1 MAKNIYNAVRGAAEA
16 QTGRVFKNAV
26 GILKKSAIDTIR
38 GGKKGGASND
48 FANAVGGK
56 YSTQNLTFPLDL
68 EGPTGANGNQ
78 GHYIQFFVN
87 EQADEVLDYQDS
99 RKKLEAGLDI
109 LPDDPVI
116 AQAMAETERADGFF
130 SRTKSDIRQRRD
142 PNGVT
147 ARLADLKG
155 IKPAKKA
162 SVKDNSLSI
171 KRKATVRMPVSIC
184 MYMPPYS
191 CFSFYTKRKATVRMP
206 VSICMYMPPSVDVK
220 YGADYQDTEMGT
232 GTKMGVEAIQS
243 ILAGTASMDS
253 AKEALKDQTGAIGD
267 GIIKG
272 GTSAIDLIPG
282 FAGSN
287 AAFEMQRGFIKAPRM
302 ELAFKGIPK
311 RDFSYEFKMM
321 PKSAAEAEMAKN
333 IVKTFKMYM
342 LPEIKSAGSM
352 QLTTPATF
360 DIQYMHLGEEN
371 MNLNKIGTCVLTN
384 MDVKY
389 GGDKYKTH
397 ADAVPVET
405 SMTLSFKELD
415 LVTREKAEQGF

>member
-38 GGKKGGASND
+38 GGKKGGANND
-48 FANAVGGK
+48 VANAVGGK

-87 EQADEVLDYQDS
+87 EQSDEVIDYQDP
-99 RKKLEAGLDI
+99 RKKFEAGLEV
-109 LPDDPVI
+109 LPDNDRVR
-116 AQAMAETERADGFF
+116 QAMAETESLDR
-130 SRTKSDIRQRRD
+130 KSDIVSRKRQDRD
-142 PNGVT
+142 PYGAT
-147 ARLADLKG
+147 AAIANLKG

-162 SVKDNSLSI
+162 SVSQSSLSI
-171 KRKATVRMPVSIC
+171 
-184 MYMPPYS
+184 
-191 CFSFYTKRKATVRMP
+191 KRKATVRMP

-220 YGADYQDTEMGT
+220 YGADYQDTE
-232 GTKMGVEAIQS
+232 I
-243 ILAGTASMDS
+243 GTASAAGAAAIQDIMAGQGVVDTVIS
-253 AKEALKDQTGAIGD
+253 SLKNNAGAAGD
-267 GIIKG
+267 GSIAAAG
-272 GTSAIDLIPG
+272 AAIDLIPG

-287 AAFEMQRGFIKAPRM
+287 AVFEMQRGFIKAPRM

-342 LPEIKSAGSM
+342 LPEIKNAASM

-371 MNLNKIGTCVLTN
+371 MNLNKVGTCVLTN

>member
-99 RKKLEAGLDI
+99 RKKLEVGLTI

-155 IKPAKKA
+155 IKSAKKA

-171 KRKATVRMPVSIC
+171 
-184 MYMPPYS
+184 
-191 CFSFYTKRKATVRMP
+191 KRKATVRMP

>member
-26 GILKKSAIDTIR
+26 GILKKSAVDTIR

-48 FANAVGGK
+48 VANAVGGK

-87 EQADEVLDYQDS
+87 EQSDEVIDYQDP
-99 RKKLEAGLDI
+99 RKKFEAGLTFADTKEGNE
-109 LPDDPVI
+109 VI
-116 AQAMAETERADGFF
+116 AQAEAAIAALEA
-130 SRTKSDIRQRRD
+130 Q
-142 PNGVT
+142 
-147 ARLADLKG
+147 G

-184 MYMPPYS
+184 MYMPP
-191 CFSFYTKRKATVRMP
+191 
-206 VSICMYMPPSVDVK
+206 SVDVK
-220 YGADYQDTEMGT
+220 YGADYQDTEIGT
-232 GTKMGVEAIQS
+232 GSKMGVEAIQS
-243 ILAGTASMDS
+243 ILAGTASLDS
-253 AKEALKDQTGAIGD
+253 AKEALKNQTGAIGD
-267 GIIKG
+267 GIVKG

-287 AAFEMQRGFIKAPRM
+287 AVFEMQRGFIKAPRM

-333 IVKTFKMYM
+333 IIKTFKMYM
-342 LPEIKSAGSM
+342 LPEIKSAASM

-360 DIQYMHLGEEN
+360 DIQYMHLDKEN

-397 ADAVPVET
+397 ADAVPVES

-415 LVTREKAEQGF
+415 LITRDKAEQGF

>member
-48 FANAVGGK
+48 VANAVGGK

-87 EQADEVLDYQDS
+87 EQTDEILDYQDP
-99 RKKLEAGLDI
+99 RKKLEAGLD
-109 LPDDPVI
+109 PAI
-116 AQAMAETERADGFF
+116 AQAMAELERADGFF
-130 SRTKSDIRQRRD
+130 SRTKSDIVSRNRQRID

-162 SVKDNSLSI
+162 SVSQSSLS
-171 KRKATVRMPVSIC
+171 V
-184 MYMPPYS
+184 
-191 CFSFYTKRKATVRMP
+191 KRKATVRMP

-220 YGADYQDTEMGT
+220 YGADYQDTE
-232 GTKMGVEAIQS
+232 I
-243 ILAGTASMDS
+243 GTASAAGAAAIQDIMAGQGVVDTVIS
-253 AKEALKDQTGAIGD
+253 SLKNNADAAGDASIAASGA
-267 GIIKG
+267 
-272 GTSAIDLIPG
+272 AIDLIPG

-287 AAFEMQRGFIKAPRM
+287 AVFEMQRGFIKAPRM

-342 LPEIKSAGSM
+342 LPEIKNAASM

>member
-26 GILKKSAIDTIR
+26 GILKKSTIDTIR

-48 FANAVGGK
+48 VANAVGGK

-87 EQADEVLDYQDS
+87 EQTDEILDYQDP
-99 RKKLEAGLDI
+99 RKKLEAGLD
-109 LPDDPVI
+109 PAI
-116 AQAMAETERADGFF
+116 AQAMAELERADGFF
-130 SRTKSDIRQRRD
+130 SRTRDDIRQRID

-162 SVKDNSLSI
+162 SLSQSSLS
-171 KRKATVRMPVSIC
+171 V
-184 MYMPPYS
+184 
-191 CFSFYTKRKATVRMP
+191 KRKATVRMP

-220 YGADYQDTEMGT
+220 YGADYQDTE
-232 GTKMGVEAIQS
+232 I
-243 ILAGTASMDS
+243 GTASAAGAAAIQDIMAGQGVVDTVIS
-253 AKEALKDQTGAIGD
+253 SLKNNADAAGDASIAASGA
-267 GIIKG
+267 
-272 GTSAIDLIPG
+272 AIDLIPG

-287 AAFEMQRGFIKAPRM
+287 AVFEMQRGFIKAPRM

-342 LPEIKSAGSM
+342 LPEIKNAASM

>member
-26 GILKKSAIDTIR
+26 GILKKSAVDTIR

-48 FANAVGGK
+48 VANAVGGK

-87 EQADEVLDYQDS
+87 EQSDEVIDYQDS
-99 RKKLEAGLDI
+99 RKKIESGLKL
-109 LPDDPVI
+109 LPDDPAI
-116 AQAMAETERADGFF
+116 AQAMAELERSEPKNIIGFF
-130 SRTKSDIRQRRD
+130 RRRKSDIVSRNRQGRD
-142 PNGVT
+142 RYGAIAAIDN
-147 ARLADLKG
+147 LED

-162 SVKDNSLSI
+162 SVKNNSLSI
-171 KRKATVRMPVSIC
+171 
-184 MYMPPYS
+184 
-191 CFSFYTKRKATVRMP
+191 KRKATVRMP

-220 YGADYQDTEMGT
+220 YGADYQDTEIGT
-232 GTKMGVEAIQS
+232 GSKMGVEAIQS
-243 ILAGTASMDS
+243 ILAGTASLDS
-253 AKEALKDQTGAIGD
+253 AKEALKNQTGAIGD
-267 GIIKG
+267 GIVKG

-287 AAFEMQRGFIKAPRM
+287 AVFEMQRGFIKAPRM

-333 IVKTFKMYM
+333 IIKTFKMYM
-342 LPEIKSAGSM
+342 LPEIKSAASM

-397 ADAVPVET
+397 ADAVPVES

>member
-26 GILKKSAIDTIR
+26 GILKKSAVDTIR

-48 FANAVGGK
+48 VANAVGGK

-87 EQADEVLDYQDS
+87 EQSDEVIDYQDP
-99 RKKLEAGLDI
+99 RKKFEAGLEF
-109 LPDDPVI
+109 LPDDDRVR
-116 AQAMAETERADGFF
+116 QAMAETESLDR
-130 SRTKSDIRQRRD
+130 KSDIVSRKRQDRD
-142 PNGVT
+142 PYGAT
-147 ARLADLKG
+147 AAIANLKG

-162 SVKDNSLSI
+162 SVSQSSLSI
-171 KRKATVRMPVSIC
+171 
-184 MYMPPYS
+184 
-191 CFSFYTKRKATVRMP
+191 KRKATVRMP

-220 YGADYQDTEMGT
+220 YGADYQDTEIGT

-243 ILAGTASMDS
+243 ILAGTASLDS
-253 AKEALKDQTGAIGD
+253 AKEALKNQTGAIGD
-267 GIIKG
+267 GIVKG

-287 AAFEMQRGFIKAPRM
+287 AVFEMQRGFIKAPRM

-333 IVKTFKMYM
+333 IIKTFKMYM
-342 LPEIKSAGSM
+342 LPEIKSAASM

-397 ADAVPVET
+397 ADAVPVES

>member
-87 EQADEVLDYQDS
+87 EQSDEVLDYQDS

-155 IKPAKKA
+155 IKSAKKA

-171 KRKATVRMPVSIC
+171 
-184 MYMPPYS
+184 
-191 CFSFYTKRKATVRMP
+191 KRKATVRMP

>member
-48 FANAVGGK
+48 VANAVGGK

-87 EQADEVLDYQDS
+87 EQTDEILDYQDP
-99 RKKLEAGLDI
+99 RKKLEAGLEF
-109 LPDDPVI
+109 LPDDDRVR
-116 AQAMAETERADGFF
+116 QAMAETESLDR
-130 SRTKSDIRQRRD
+130 KSDIVSRKRQDRD
-142 PNGVT
+142 PYGAT
-147 ARLADLKG
+147 AAIANLKG

-162 SVKDNSLSI
+162 SVSQSSLS
-171 KRKATVRMPVSIC
+171 V
-184 MYMPPYS
+184 
-191 CFSFYTKRKATVRMP
+191 KRKATVRMP

-220 YGADYQDTEMGT
+220 YGADYQDTEIGT

-253 AKEALKDQTGAIGD
+253 ATKALKNQTGAVGD
-267 GIIKG
+267 GIVTA

-287 AAFEMQRGFIKAPRM
+287 AVFEMQRGFIKAPRM

-342 LPEIKSAGSM
+342 LPEIKSAASM

-397 ADAVPVET
+397 ADAVPIET

>member
-26 GILKKSAIDTIR
+26 GILKKSAVDTIR

-48 FANAVGGK
+48 VANAVGGK

-87 EQADEVLDYQDS
+87 EQSDEVIDYQDS
-99 RKKLEAGLDI
+99 RKKIESGLKL
-109 LPDDPVI
+109 LPDDPAI
-116 AQAMAETERADGFF
+116 AQAMAELERSEPKNIIGFF
-130 SRTKSDIRQRRD
+130 RRRKSDIVSRNRQGRD
-142 PNGVT
+142 RYGAIAAIDN
-147 ARLADLKG
+147 LED

-162 SVKDNSLSI
+162 SVKNNSLSI
-171 KRKATVRMPVSIC
+171 
-184 MYMPPYS
+184 
-191 CFSFYTKRKATVRMP
+191 KRKATVRMP

-220 YGADYQDTEMGT
+220 YGADYQDTEIGT
-232 GTKMGVEAIQS
+232 GSKMGVEAIQS
-243 ILAGTASMDS
+243 ILAGTASLDS
-253 AKEALKDQTGAIGD
+253 AKEALKNQTGAIGD
-267 GIIKG
+267 GIVKG

-287 AAFEMQRGFIKAPRM
+287 AVFEMQRGFIKAPRM

-333 IVKTFKMYM
+333 IIKTFKMYM
-342 LPEIKSAGSM
+342 LPEIKSAASM

-397 ADAVPVET
+397 ADAVPVES

-415 LVTREKAEQGF
+415 LITRDKAEQGF

>member
-26 GILKKSAIDTIR
+26 GILKKSAVDTIR

-48 FANAVGGK
+48 VANAVGGK

-87 EQADEVLDYQDS
+87 EQSDEVIDYQDS
-99 RKKLEAGLDI
+99 RKKIESGLKL
-109 LPDDPVI
+109 LPDDPAI
-116 AQAMAETERADGFF
+116 AQAMAELERSEPKNIIGFF
-130 SRTKSDIRQRRD
+130 RRRKSDIVSRNRQGRD
-142 PNGVT
+142 RYGAIAAIDN
-147 ARLADLKG
+147 LED

-162 SVKDNSLSI
+162 SVKNNSLSI
-171 KRKATVRMPVSIC
+171 
-184 MYMPPYS
+184 
-191 CFSFYTKRKATVRMP
+191 KRKATVRMP

-220 YGADYQDTEMGT
+220 YGADYQDTEIGT

-243 ILAGTASMDS
+243 ILAGTASLDS
-253 AKEALKDQTGAIGD
+253 AKEALKNQTGAIGD
-267 GIIKG
+267 GIVKG

-287 AAFEMQRGFIKAPRM
+287 AVFEMQRGFIKAPRM

-333 IVKTFKMYM
+333 IIKTFKMYM
-342 LPEIKSAGSM
+342 LPEIKSAASM

-397 ADAVPVET
+397 ADAVPVES

>member
-38 GGKKGGASND
+38 GGKKGGANND
-48 FANAVGGK
+48 VANAVGGK

-87 EQADEVLDYQDS
+87 EQSDEIIDYQDP
-99 RKKLEAGLDI
+99 RKKFEAGLTFADTKEGNE
-109 LPDDPVI
+109 VI
-116 AQAMAETERADGFF
+116 AQA
-130 SRTKSDIRQRRD
+130 
-142 PNGVT
+142 T
-147 ARLADLKG
+147 AAIAALEAQG

-162 SVKDNSLSI
+162 SVKDNSLS
-171 KRKATVRMPVSIC
+171 V
-184 MYMPPYS
+184 
-191 CFSFYTKRKATVRMP
+191 KRKATVRMP

-220 YGADYQDTEMGT
+220 YGADYQDTEIGT
-232 GTKMGVEAIQS
+232 GTAMVAQAAQDVMAGQGVADTAISS
-243 ILAGTASMDS
+243 ISNNAG
-253 AKEALKDQTGAIGD
+253 ALGDGAIG
-267 GIIKG
+267 
-272 GTSAIDLIPG
+272 L
-282 FAGSN
+282 AGSAVDILPGVAGST
-287 AAFEMQRGFIKAPRM
+287 AAFEIQRGFIKAPRM

-333 IVKTFKMYM
+333 IIKTFKMYM
-342 LPEIKSAGSM
+342 LPEIKSAASM

-397 ADAVPVET
+397 ADAVPVES

>member
-26 GILKKSAIDTIR
+26 GILKKSTIDTIR

-48 FANAVGGK
+48 VANAVGGK

-87 EQADEVLDYQDS
+87 EQTDEILDYQDP
-99 RKKLEAGLDI
+99 RKKLEVGLD
-109 LPDDPVI
+109 PAI
-116 AQAMAETERADGFF
+116 AQAMAELERADGFF
-130 SRTKSDIRQRRD
+130 SRTRDDIRQRID

-162 SVKDNSLSI
+162 SLSQSSLS
-171 KRKATVRMPVSIC
+171 V
-184 MYMPPYS
+184 
-191 CFSFYTKRKATVRMP
+191 KRKATVRMP

-220 YGADYQDTEMGT
+220 YGADYQDTE
-232 GTKMGVEAIQS
+232 I
-243 ILAGTASMDS
+243 GTASAAGAAAIQDIMAGQGVVDTVIS
-253 AKEALKDQTGAIGD
+253 SLKNNADAAGDASIAASGA
-267 GIIKG
+267 
-272 GTSAIDLIPG
+272 AIDLIPG

-287 AAFEMQRGFIKAPRM
+287 AVFEMQRGFIKAPRM

-342 LPEIKSAGSM
+342 LPEIKNAASM

>member
-26 GILKKSAIDTIR
+26 GILKKSAVDTIR

-48 FANAVGGK
+48 VANAVGGK

-87 EQADEVLDYQDS
+87 EQSDEVIDYQDS
-99 RKKLEAGLDI
+99 RKKIESRVFKNAV
-109 LPDDPVI
+109 DDPAI
-116 AQAMAETERADGFF
+116 AQAMAELERSDGFF
-130 SRTKSDIRQRRD
+130 SRRKSDIVSRNRQGRD
-142 PNGVT
+142 PYGAIAGIDN
-147 ARLADLKG
+147 LED

-184 MYMPPYS
+184 MYMPP
-191 CFSFYTKRKATVRMP
+191 
-206 VSICMYMPPSVDVK
+206 SVDVK
-220 YGADYQDTEMGT
+220 YGADYQDTEIGT
-232 GTKMGVEAIQS
+232 GSKMGVEAIQS
-243 ILAGTASMDS
+243 ILAGTASLDS
-253 AKEALKDQTGAIGD
+253 AKEALKNQTGAIGD
-267 GIIKG
+267 GIVKG

-287 AAFEMQRGFIKAPRM
+287 AVFEMQRGFIKAPRM

-342 LPEIKSAGSM
+342 LPEIKSAASM

-397 ADAVPVET
+397 ADAVPVES

-415 LVTREKAEQGF
+415 LITRDKAEQGF

>member
-99 RKKLEAGLDI
+99 RKKLEAGLKI

-171 KRKATVRMPVSIC
+171 
-184 MYMPPYS
+184 
-191 CFSFYTKRKATVRMP
+191 KRKATVRMP

>member
-48 FANAVGGK
+48 VANAVGGK

-87 EQADEVLDYQDS
+87 EQSDEIIDYQDE
-99 RKKLEAGLDI
+99 RKKFEGGLTF
-109 LPDDPVI
+109 LPDDPAI
-116 AQAMAETERADGFF
+116 AQAMAELESLDR
-130 SRTKSDIRQRRD
+130 KSDIVSRKRQDRD
-142 PNGVT
+142 PYGAT
-147 ARLADLKG
+147 AAIANLKG

-162 SVKDNSLSI
+162 SVSQSSLS
-171 KRKATVRMPVSIC
+171 V
-184 MYMPPYS
+184 
-191 CFSFYTKRKATVRMP
+191 KRKATVRMP

-220 YGADYQDTEMGT
+220 YGVDYQDTEIGT
-232 GTKMGVEAIQS
+232 ATAMAAGAVQDVMAGQGVADTAISSLSNNAGALGDGS
-243 ILAGTASMDS
+243 IALAGS
-253 AKEALKDQTGAIGD
+253 AVDIL
-267 GIIKG
+267 
-272 GTSAIDLIPG
+272 PG
-282 FAGSN
+282 FAGST
-287 AAFEMQRGFIKAPRM
+287 AAFEIQRGFIKAPRM

-342 LPEIKSAGSM
+342 LPEIKSAASM

-397 ADAVPVET
+397 ADAVPIET

>member
-26 GILKKSAIDTIR
+26 GILKKSAVDTIR

-48 FANAVGGK
+48 VANAVGGK

-87 EQADEVLDYQDS
+87 EQSDEVIDYQDS
-99 RKKLEAGLDI
+99 RKKIESGLKL
-109 LPDDPVI
+109 LPDDPAI
-116 AQAMAETERADGFF
+116 AQAMAELERSEPKNIIGFF
-130 SRTKSDIRQRRD
+130 RRRKSDIVSRNRQGRD
-142 PNGVT
+142 PYGAIAGIDN
-147 ARLADLKG
+147 LKD

-162 SVKDNSLSI
+162 SVKNNSLSI
-171 KRKATVRMPVSIC
+171 
-184 MYMPPYS
+184 
-191 CFSFYTKRKATVRMP
+191 KRKATVRMP

-220 YGADYQDTEMGT
+220 YGADYQDTEIGT
-232 GTKMGVEAIQS
+232 GSKMGVEAIQS
-243 ILAGTASMDS
+243 ILAGTASLDS
-253 AKEALKDQTGAIGD
+253 AKEALKNQTGAIGD
-267 GIIKG
+267 GIVKG

-287 AAFEMQRGFIKAPRM
+287 AVFEMQRGFIKAPRM

-333 IVKTFKMYM
+333 IIKTFKMYM
-342 LPEIKSAGSM
+342 LPEIKSAASM

-397 ADAVPVET
+397 ADAVPVES

>member
-48 FANAVGGK
+48 VANAVGGK

-87 EQADEVLDYQDS
+87 EQTDEILDYQDP
-99 RKKLEAGLDI
+99 RKKLEAGLTF
-109 LPDDPVI
+109 LPDDPAI
-116 AQAMAETERADGFF
+116 AQAMAELERADGFF
-130 SRTKSDIRQRRD
+130 SRTKSDIVSRNRQRID

-184 MYMPPYS
+184 MYMPP
-191 CFSFYTKRKATVRMP
+191 
-206 VSICMYMPPSVDVK
+206 SVDVK
-220 YGADYQDTEMGT
+220 YGVDYQDTEIGT
-232 GTKMGVEAIQS
+232 ATAMAAGAVQDVMAGQGVADTAISSLSNNAGALGDGS
-243 ILAGTASMDS
+243 IALAGS
-253 AKEALKDQTGAIGD
+253 AVDIL
-267 GIIKG
+267 
-272 GTSAIDLIPG
+272 PG
-282 FAGSN
+282 FAGST
-287 AAFEMQRGFIKAPRM
+287 AAFEIQRGFIKAPRM

-342 LPEIKSAGSM
+342 LPEIKSAASM

-397 ADAVPVET
+397 ADAVPIET

>member
-155 IKPAKKA
+155 IKSAKKA
-162 SVKDNSLSI
+162 SVKDNSLS
-171 KRKATVRMPVSIC
+171 V
-184 MYMPPYS
+184 
-191 CFSFYTKRKATVRMP
+191 KRKATVRMP

>member
-48 FANAVGGK
+48 VANAVGGK

-87 EQADEVLDYQDS
+87 EQSDEVIDYQDS
-99 RKKLEAGLDI
+99 RKKLGGGLTSAAT
-109 LPDDPVI
+109 DDPAI
-116 AQAMAETERADGFF
+116 AA
-130 SRTKSDIRQRRD
+130 IVN
-142 PNGVT
+142 P
-147 ARLADLKG
+147 KG
-155 IKPAKKA
+155 NKPAKKA
-162 SVKDNSLSI
+162 SVKNNSLSI
-171 KRKATVRMPVSIC
+171 
-184 MYMPPYS
+184 
-191 CFSFYTKRKATVRMP
+191 KRKATVRMP

-220 YGADYQDTEMGT
+220 YGVDYQDTE
-232 GTKMGVEAIQS
+232 I
-243 ILAGTASMDS
+243 GTATAMAAGVVQDVMAGQGVADTVISS
-253 AKEALKDQTGAIGD
+253 VSNNAGALGD
-267 GIIKG
+267 GATRMG
-272 GTSAIDLIPG
+272 MATIDLTPG
-282 FAGSN
+282 AAGSN
-287 AAFEMQRGFIKAPRM
+287 AVFEMQRGFIKAPRM

-333 IVKTFKMYM
+333 IIKTFKMYM
-342 LPEIKSAGSM
+342 LPEIKSAASM
-352 QLTTPATF
+352 QLTMPATF
-360 DIQYMHLGEEN
+360 DIQYMHLDKEN

-397 ADAVPVET
+397 ADAVPVES

>member
-99 RKKLEAGLDI
+99 RKKLEGGLTF
-109 LPDDPVI
+109 LPDDPAI
-116 AQAMAETERADGFF
+116 AKAMAELESSDLVSGLANYSQ
-130 SRTKSDIRQRRD
+130 SRKRQDRD

-155 IKPAKKA
+155 IKSAKKA

-171 KRKATVRMPVSIC
+171 
-184 MYMPPYS
+184 
-191 CFSFYTKRKATVRMP
+191 KRKATVRMP

>member
-48 FANAVGGK
+48 VANAVGGK

-87 EQADEVLDYQDS
+87 EQSDEIIDYQDS
-99 RKKLEAGLDI
+99 RKKLEGGLKF
-109 LPDDPVI
+109 LPDDPAI
-116 AQAMAETERADGFF
+116 AQAMAELESLDR
-130 SRTKSDIRQRRD
+130 KSDTVSRKRQDRD
-142 PNGVT
+142 PYGAT
-147 ARLADLKG
+147 AAIANLKG

-162 SVKDNSLSI
+162 SVSQSSLS
-171 KRKATVRMPVSIC
+171 V
-184 MYMPPYS
+184 
-191 CFSFYTKRKATVRMP
+191 KRKATVRMP

-220 YGADYQDTEMGT
+220 YGADYQDTEIGT

-243 ILAGTASMDS
+243 ILAGTASLDS
-253 AKEALKDQTGAIGD
+253 ATKALKNQTGAVGD
-267 GIIKG
+267 GIVNA

-287 AAFEMQRGFIKAPRM
+287 AVFEMQRGFIKAPRM

-333 IVKTFKMYM
+333 IIKTFKMYM
-342 LPEIKSAGSM
+342 LPEIKSAASM

-397 ADAVPVET
+397 ADAVPVES

>member
-26 GILKKSAIDTIR
+26 GILKKSAVDTIR

-48 FANAVGGK
+48 VANAVGGK

-87 EQADEVLDYQDS
+87 EQSDEVIDYQDS
-99 RKKLEAGLDI
+99 RKKIESGLKL
-109 LPDDPVI
+109 LPDDPAI
-116 AQAMAETERADGFF
+116 AQAMAELERSEPKNIIGFF
-130 SRTKSDIRQRRD
+130 RRRKSDIVSRNRQGRD
-142 PNGVT
+142 PYGAIAGIDN
-147 ARLADLKG
+147 LKD

-162 SVKDNSLSI
+162 SVKDNPLSI
-171 KRKATVRMPVSIC
+171 
-184 MYMPPYS
+184 
-191 CFSFYTKRKATVRMP
+191 KRKATVRMP

-220 YGADYQDTEMGT
+220 YGADYQDTEIGT
-232 GTKMGVEAIQS
+232 GSKMGVEAIQS
-243 ILAGTASMDS
+243 ILAGTASLDS
-253 AKEALKDQTGAIGD
+253 AKEALKNQTGAIGD
-267 GIIKG
+267 GIVKG

-287 AAFEMQRGFIKAPRM
+287 AVFEMQRGFIKAPRM

-333 IVKTFKMYM
+333 IIKTFKMYM
-342 LPEIKSAGSM
+342 LPEIKSAASM

-397 ADAVPVET
+397 ADAVPVES

>member
-26 GILKKSAIDTIR
+26 GILKKSAVDTIR

-48 FANAVGGK
+48 VANAVGGK

-87 EQADEVLDYQDS
+87 EQSDEVIDYQDS
-99 RKKLEAGLDI
+99 RKKIESGLKL
-109 LPDDPVI
+109 LPDDPAI
-116 AQAMAETERADGFF
+116 AQAMAELERSEPKNIIGFF
-130 SRTKSDIRQRRD
+130 RRRKSDIVSRNRQGRD
-142 PNGVT
+142 RYGAIAAIDN
-147 ARLADLKG
+147 LED

-162 SVKDNSLSI
+162 SVKNNSLSI
-171 KRKATVRMPVSIC
+171 
-184 MYMPPYS
+184 
-191 CFSFYTKRKATVRMP
+191 KRKATVRMP

-220 YGADYQDTEMGT
+220 YGADYQDTEIGT
-232 GTKMGVEAIQS
+232 GSKMGVEAIQS
-243 ILAGTASMDS
+243 ILAGTASLDS
-253 AKEALKDQTGAIGD
+253 AKEALKNQTGAIGD
-267 GIIKG
+267 GIVKG

-287 AAFEMQRGFIKAPRM
+287 AVFEMQRGFIKAPRM

-333 IVKTFKMYM
+333 IIKTFKMYM
-342 LPEIKSAGSM
+342 LPEVKSAASM

-360 DIQYMHLGEEN
+360 DIHYMYLDEEN

-397 ADAVPVET
+397 ADAVPVES

-415 LVTREKAEQGF
+415 LITRDKAEQGF

>member
-99 RKKLEAGLDI
+99 RKKLEAGLTV

-171 KRKATVRMPVSIC
+171 
-184 MYMPPYS
+184 
-191 CFSFYTKRKATVRMP
+191 KRKATVRMP

-360 DIQYMHLGEEN
+360 DIQYMHLS
-371 MNLNKIGTCVLTN
+371 LI
-384 MDVKY
+384 
-389 GGDKYKTH
+389 H
-397 ADAVPVET
+397 I
-405 SMTLSFKELD
+405 
-415 LVTREKAEQGF
+415 

>member
-155 IKPAKKA
+155 IKSAKKA

-171 KRKATVRMPVSIC
+171 
-184 MYMPPYS
+184 
-191 CFSFYTKRKATVRMP
+191 KRKATVRMP

>member
-38 GGKKGGASND
+38 GGKKGGANND
-48 FANAVGGK
+48 VANAVGGK

-87 EQADEVLDYQDS
+87 EQSDEVIDYQDP
-99 RKKLEAGLDI
+99 RKKFEAGLEV
-109 LPDDPVI
+109 LPDDDRVR
-116 AQAMAETERADGFF
+116 QAMAETESLDR
-130 SRTKSDIRQRRD
+130 KSDIVSRKRQDRD
-142 PNGVT
+142 PYGAT
-147 ARLADLKG
+147 AAIANLKG

-162 SVKDNSLSI
+162 SVSQSSLSI
-171 KRKATVRMPVSIC
+171 
-184 MYMPPYS
+184 
-191 CFSFYTKRKATVRMP
+191 KRKATVRMP

-220 YGADYQDTEMGT
+220 YGVDYQDTEIGT
-232 GTKMGVEAIQS
+232 ATAMAAGAVQDVMAGQGVADTAISSLSNNAGALGDGS
-243 ILAGTASMDS
+243 IALAGS
-253 AKEALKDQTGAIGD
+253 AVDIL
-267 GIIKG
+267 
-272 GTSAIDLIPG
+272 PG
-282 FAGSN
+282 FAGST
-287 AAFEMQRGFIKAPRM
+287 AAFEIQRGFIKAPRM

-342 LPEIKSAGSM
+342 LPEIKSAASM

-397 ADAVPVET
+397 ADAVPIET

>member
-1 MAKNIYNAVRGAAEA
+1 
-16 QTGRVFKNAV
+16 
-26 GILKKSAIDTIR
+26 
-38 GGKKGGASND
+38 
-48 FANAVGGK
+48 
-56 YSTQNLTFPLDL
+56 
-68 EGPTGANGNQ
+68 
-78 GHYIQFFVN
+78 
-87 EQADEVLDYQDS
+87 
-99 RKKLEAGLDI
+99 
-109 LPDDPVI
+109 
-116 AQAMAETERADGFF
+116 MAELERSDGFF
-130 SRTKSDIRQRRD
+130 SRRKSDIVSRNRQGRD
-142 PNGVT
+142 RYGAIAAIDN
-147 ARLADLKG
+147 LED

-184 MYMPPYS
+184 MYMPP
-191 CFSFYTKRKATVRMP
+191 
-206 VSICMYMPPSVDVK
+206 SVDVK
-220 YGADYQDTEMGT
+220 YGADYQDTEIGT
-232 GTKMGVEAIQS
+232 GSKMGVEAIQS
-243 ILAGTASMDS
+243 ILAGTASLDS
-253 AKEALKDQTGAIGD
+253 AKEALKNQTGAIGD
-267 GIIKG
+267 GIVKG

-287 AAFEMQRGFIKAPRM
+287 AVFEMQRGFIKAPRM

-333 IVKTFKMYM
+333 IIKTFKMYM
-342 LPEIKSAGSM
+342 LPEVKSAASM

-360 DIQYMHLGEEN
+360 DIHYMYLDEEN

-397 ADAVPVET
+397 ADAVPVES

-415 LVTREKAEQGF
+415 LITRDKAEQGF

>member
-26 GILKKSAIDTIR
+26 GILKKSTIDTIR

-48 FANAVGGK
+48 VANAVGGK

-87 EQADEVLDYQDS
+87 EQTDEILDYQDP
-99 RKKLEAGLDI
+99 RKKLEAGLD
-109 LPDDPVI
+109 PAI
-116 AQAMAETERADGFF
+116 AQAMAELERADGFF
-130 SRTKSDIRQRRD
+130 SRTRDDIRQRID

-162 SVKDNSLSI
+162 SISQSSLS
-171 KRKATVRMPVSIC
+171 V
-184 MYMPPYS
+184 
-191 CFSFYTKRKATVRMP
+191 KRKATVRMP

-220 YGADYQDTEMGT
+220 YGADYQDTE
-232 GTKMGVEAIQS
+232 I
-243 ILAGTASMDS
+243 GTASAAGAAAIQDIMAGQGVVDTVIS
-253 AKEALKDQTGAIGD
+253 SLKNNADAAGDASIAASGA
-267 GIIKG
+267 
-272 GTSAIDLIPG
+272 AIDLIPG

-287 AAFEMQRGFIKAPRM
+287 AVFEMQRGFIKAPRM

-342 LPEIKSAGSM
+342 LPEIKNAASM

>member
-99 RKKLEAGLDI
+99 RKKLEAGLTV

-171 KRKATVRMPVSIC
+171 
-184 MYMPPYS
+184 
-191 CFSFYTKRKATVRMP
+191 KRKATVRMP

>member
-48 FANAVGGK
+48 VANAVGGK

-87 EQADEVLDYQDS
+87 EQTDEIIDYQDS
-99 RKKLEAGLDI
+99 RKKLEGGYTFADTKEGNE
-109 LPDDPVI
+109 VI

-130 SRTKSDIRQRRD
+130 SRIKSDIVSRNRQGRD
-142 PNGVT
+142 PYGAT
-147 ARLADLKG
+147 AAITNREG
-155 IKPAKKA
+155 NKPAKKA

-184 MYMPPYS
+184 MYMPP
-191 CFSFYTKRKATVRMP
+191 
-206 VSICMYMPPSVDVK
+206 SVDVK
-220 YGADYQDTEMGT
+220 YGADYQDTEIGT
-232 GTKMGVEAIQS
+232 GSKMGVEAIQS
-243 ILAGTASMDS
+243 ILAGTASLDS
-253 AKEALKDQTGAIGD
+253 AKESLNNQTGAVGD
-267 GIIKG
+267 GIVKA

-287 AAFEMQRGFIKAPRM
+287 AVFEMQRGFIKAPRM

-342 LPEIKSAGSM
+342 LPEIKNAASM

>member
-48 FANAVGGK
+48 VANAVGGK

-87 EQADEVLDYQDS
+87 EQSDEVIDYQDS
-99 RKKLEAGLDI
+99 RKKIESGLKL
-109 LPDDPVI
+109 LPDDPAI
-116 AQAMAETERADGFF
+116 AQAMAELERTDRFFGFGGI
-130 SRTKSDIRQRRD
+130 KSDIVSRNRQGRD
-142 PNGVT
+142 RYGAIAAIDN
-147 ARLADLKG
+147 LED

-184 MYMPPYS
+184 MYMPP
-191 CFSFYTKRKATVRMP
+191 
-206 VSICMYMPPSVDVK
+206 SVDVK
-220 YGADYQDTEMGT
+220 YGADYQDTEIGT
-232 GTKMGVEAIQS
+232 GSKMGVEAIQS
-243 ILAGTASMDS
+243 ILAGTASLDS
-253 AKEALKDQTGAIGD
+253 AKEALKNQTGAIGD
-267 GIIKG
+267 GIVKG

-287 AAFEMQRGFIKAPRM
+287 AVFEMQRGFIKAPRM

-333 IVKTFKMYM
+333 IIKTFKMYM
-342 LPEIKSAGSM
+342 LPEIKSAASM

-397 ADAVPVET
+397 ADAVPVES